1 VLIRRRIMKPD
12 TDPMAW
18 AGNLKVAHG
27 KASIDT
33 MNDELPGGPAGDR
46 ATMVLGSGEGQVE
59 TDSRREA
66 SMIDLQNLNR
76 RISRRD
82 RAGGPSGGCRGAAQ
96 APAGVPLHQS
106 HGCSWSCMELY
117 THLQQPAEWE
127 SASELYKT
135 RFRQSAPKWEA
146 ASTRDAELLNDLQL
160 VSEVIPRWATRT
172 GRMWIRRWML
182 GDPST
187 RKKMSGPPLLALGVY
202 RDLLFLDEVLDVLLD
217 DTPAEP
223 ATPGAAAAESS
234 APASG
239 GRENSTPQFPKE
251 LP

>member
-1 VLIRRRIMKPD
+1 MLIRRRIMKPD

-76 RISRRD
+76 RISRR
-82 RAGGPSGGCRGAAQ
+82 AGRGDHQAAVE
-96 APAGVPLHQS
+96 ALHKHLREFRYTS
-106 HGCSWSCMELY
+106 PWIFLELLELY

-146 ASTRDAELLNDLQL
+146 ASTRDAELLNDPQL

-217 DTPAEP
+217 DTPADP

-239 GRENSTPQFPKE
+239 GRENSTPRFPKE

>member
-1 VLIRRRIMKPD
+1 MKPD

-18 AGNLKVAHG
+18 AGHLKVAHG

-33 MNDELPGGPAGDR
+33 MNDELPGGPGGDR
-46 ATMVLGSGEGQVE
+46 ATMVMGSSEGSTE
-59 TDSRREA
+59 AESRREA
-66 SMIDLQNLNR
+66 SMIDLQSLHR
-76 RISRRD
+76 RIVRRV
-82 RAGGPSGGCRGAAQ
+82 GRGDHQAAVE
-96 APAGVPLHQS
+96 ALNKHLRDFRYTSPWVFL
-106 HGCSWSCMELY
+106 ELLDLY

-127 SASELYKT
+127 AASELYKT

-146 ASTRDAELLNDLQL
+146 ASTRDAELIDDPQL
-160 VSEVIPRWATRT
+160 VKEVIPRWATRT

-202 RDLLFLDEVLDVLLD
+202 RDLLLLDEVLDVLLD
-217 DTPAEP
+217 DTPPEAAPAEGAAEP
-223 ATPGAAAAESS
+223 VPS
-234 APASG
+234 PASPPDP
-239 GRENSTPQFPKE
+239 SIPQFPKE